1 MKEGVTMIKRIVGKN
16 IYYDKNGV
24 EITEGCQLKFKDG
37 SVQTVYRTVED
48 ELGTDATNPTWIE
61 RGIAV
66 PCEYGIYPLTVSVTE
81 EVEVV
86 R

>member
-1 MKEGVTMIKRIVGKN
+1 MKEGVTMIKRVVGKN

-24 EITEGCQLKFKDG
+24 EITEGCMLRFKDG
-37 SVQTVYRTVED
+37 SIQTVYRTVEN
-48 ELGTDATNPTWIE
+48 ELGTDATNPIWIE

>member
-24 EITEGCQLKFKDG
+24 EITEGCLLKFKDG
-37 SVQTVYRTVED
+37 SIQTVYRTVED

-61 RGIAV
+61 RSIAV
-66 PCEYGIYPLTVSVTE
+66 PCEYGIYPLTVAVTE

-86 R
+86 S

>member
-1 MKEGVTMIKRIVGKN
+1 MIKRVVGKN

-24 EITEGCQLKFKDG
+24 EITEGCMLRFKDG
-37 SVQTVYRTVED
+37 SIQTVYRTVEN
-48 ELGTDATNPTWIE
+48 ELGTDATNPIWIE

>member
-1 MKEGVTMIKRIVGKN
+1 MKEGVTMIKRVVGKN

-24 EITEGCQLKFKDG
+24 EITEGCMLRFKDG
-37 SVQTVYRTVED
+37 SIQTVYLTVEN
-48 ELGTDATNPTWIE
+48 ELGTDATNPIWIE